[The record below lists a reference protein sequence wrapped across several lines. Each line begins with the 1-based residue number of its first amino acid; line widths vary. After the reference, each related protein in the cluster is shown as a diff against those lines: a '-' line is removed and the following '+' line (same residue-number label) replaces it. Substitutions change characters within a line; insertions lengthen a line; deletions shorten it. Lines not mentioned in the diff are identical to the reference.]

1 MRIQT
6 GLLVLLV
13 FLGEG
18 CTQRVD
24 LTPGFSSEGFDPAWR
39 TKPPLDTAIWLE
51 RMGLRDQVTTKTID
65 HNTTSIVWGSVVD
78 TIEAVYTMWACTC
91 PDFVVADSA
100 GLGTDAV
107 YILPANDSV
116 KLPQRMEVSGNKFV
130 LIGQRSMEKLKPVQT
145 MGPPEAGYFF
155 RFTSYRIVSPYRVW
169 GPRVFDATADTAA
182 GEDPWIP
189 SQLTVR

>member
-1 MRIQT
+1 MRLWT
-6 GLLVLLV
+6 GLLVVLVLLAQ
-13 FLGEG
+13 G

-24 LTPGFSSEGFDPAWR
+24 PTSGFNSEGFGAEWR
-39 TKPPLDTAIWLE
+39 TKSPLDTSMWLE
-51 RMGLRDQVTTKTID
+51 RMALRDQLKTTAID
-65 HNTTSIVWGSVVD
+65 PRTTSIAWKTEVD

-91 PDFVVADSA
+91 PDFVVADSV

-116 KLPQRMEVSGNKFV
+116 RLPERMEVSGNRFL
-130 LIGQRSMEKLKPVQT
+130 LIGQRSIEKHEPPQT

-155 RFTSYRIVSPYRVW
+155 RFTSYRIIRPYRVW
-169 GPRVFDATADTAA
+169 GPRIFDTTADTAA

-189 SQLTVR
+189 SQLIVR

>member
-1 MRIQT
+1 MRYQAKHMFA
-6 GLLVLLV
+6 LV
-13 FLGEG
+13 FLVVG

-24 LTPGFSSEGFDPAWR
+24 LTPGLSSVDLDTEWR
-39 TKPPLDTAIWLE
+39 TTLPLDTAKWLE
-51 RMGLRDQVTTKTID
+51 RMGMKEQVITTKFDI
-65 HNTTSIVWGSVVD
+65 NTTSIVWRSSVD
-78 TIEAVYTMWACTC
+78 TIEVVYTMWACTC

-100 GLGTDAV
+100 GLGTNAV
-107 YILPANDSV
+107 YIMPANDTV
-116 KLPQRMEVSGNKFV
+116 KMPQRMEVSGNRFV

-155 RFTSYRIVSPYRVW
+155 RFTSYRIISPYRVW

-182 GEDPWIP
+182 GEDLWIP